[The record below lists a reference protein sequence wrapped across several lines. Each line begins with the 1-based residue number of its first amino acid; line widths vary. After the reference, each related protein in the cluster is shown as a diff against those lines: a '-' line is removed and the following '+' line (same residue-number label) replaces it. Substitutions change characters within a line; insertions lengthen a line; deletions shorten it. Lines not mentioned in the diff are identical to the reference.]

1 MFLKIVSS
9 SKKLFEAEIEEV
21 YVPGS
26 KGQMGI
32 LKDHENMIS
41 TLDIGQVRI
50 KSSKGEEV
58 FIINGGFVE
67 IKDET
72 ITILA
77 DEAESAKD
85 LVQKEIGEA
94 IRLAEE
100 KMASKLP
107 SAELIRLEKQLRYE
121 RLKRESFENSK

>member
-41 TLDIGQVRI
+41 TLDVGQVRI
-50 KSSKGEEV
+50 KSSKGEEI

-67 IKDET
+67 IKDDSV
-72 ITILA
+72 TILA
-77 DEAESAKD
+77 DEAESTKD

-94 IRLAEE
+94 IKLAEG
-100 KMASKLP
+100 KIASELP
-107 SAELIRLEKQLRYE
+107 PAELIRLEKQLRYE